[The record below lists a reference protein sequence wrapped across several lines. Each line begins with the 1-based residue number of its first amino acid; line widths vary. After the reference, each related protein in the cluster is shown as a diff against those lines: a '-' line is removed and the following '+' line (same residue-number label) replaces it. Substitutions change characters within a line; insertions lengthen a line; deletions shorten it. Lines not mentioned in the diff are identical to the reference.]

1 MGSALMSAA
10 AAGHAQDDSA
20 SIIPNPT
27 SSNIIADSPSR
38 NQSASH
44 QMESASHAQRPT
56 SHNISS
62 GAVVAGPR
70 ATTADGASHRPS
82 QNSRSGGQEK
92 NKRSLDYVLRSGLAG
107 GLAGCAA
114 KTVVAPLD
122 RVKILFQASNPQF
135 AKYTGSWTGLVF
147 AIRDIKRHEGA
158 RGLYRGH
165 SATLL
170 RIFPYASIKF
180 LAYEQFRAI
189 VIPSRDKETPFRRL
203 VSGSLAGITSVFFT
217 YPLELIRVRLAFET
231 KKSSRSSLVD
241 IIRQIYGEQVKPPKE
256 LSTGKGASSVTAT
269 AAAAANTASSTTRKI
284 VPSSGLANFYRGFTP
299 TLFGMIPYAGVSFL
313 THDTIGDWLRLPFLA
328 PYTTIPQSRSS
339 SSGRKKNRQRPQL
352 TAAAELLSGA
362 IAGLVSQTSSYPL
375 EVVRRRMQVG
385 GVVGDGR
392 RLGMA
397 ETARVILMER
407 GFRGFF
413 IGLTIGYLKMI
424 PMTATGFFVYERLK
438 WSLGI

>member
-1 MGSALMSAA
+1 MSAA
-10 AAGHAQDDSA
+10 ATGHAQADPA
-20 SIIPNPT
+20 SLPASPT
-27 SSNIIADSPSR
+27 SSSTIAADSQSW

-44 QMESASHAQRPT
+44 QMESASHVQRPT
-56 SHNISS
+56 SHSVSS
-62 GAVVAGPR
+62 GAVVAGPH
-70 ATTADGASHRPS
+70 AIAADNKSHRLS
-82 QNSRSGGQEK
+82 QSSRSVGQEK
-92 NKRSLDYVLRSGLAG
+92 NKRSAGYILRSGLAG

-135 AKYTGSWTGLVF
+135 AKYTGSWAGLVL
-147 AIRDIKRHEGA
+147 AIRDIKRNEGA

-203 VSGSLAGITSVFFT
+203 ISGSLAGITSVFFT

-241 IIRQIYGEQVKPPKE
+241 IFRQIYGEQVKPPKE
-256 LSTGKGASSVTAT
+256 ISTGKATSPVTAT
-269 AAAAANTASSTTRKI
+269 AAAAANTVSSTTGKI
-284 VPSSGLANFYRGFTP
+284 VPTSGLANFYRGFTP
-299 TLFGMIPYAGVSFL
+299 TLLGMIPYAGVSFL
-313 THDTIGDWLRLPFLA
+313 THDTVGDWLRLPFFA
-328 PYTTIPQSRSS
+328 PYTTIPQSETSS
-339 SSGRKKNRQRPQL
+339 SHKSSRSQL
-352 TAAAELLSGA
+352 TAAAELFSGA
-362 IAGLVSQTSSYPL
+362 LAGLISQTSSYPV

-392 RLGMA
+392 RLGIA
-397 ETARVILMER
+397 ETARVIWMER
-407 GFRGFF
+407 GFRGFWV
-413 IGLTIGYLKMI
+413 GLTIGYLKMI

>member
-10 AAGHAQDDSA
+10 ATGHAQDDST
-20 SIIPNPT
+20 SFIPNPT
-27 SSNIIADSPSR
+27 SPNIIGDSQPR
-38 NQSASH
+38 NQSDLQ

-62 GAVVAGPR
+62 GAVVAGPH
-70 ATTADGASHRPS
+70 ATTADDPSHRPGQS
-82 QNSRSGGQEK
+82 SRNGGQEK

-241 IIRQIYGEQVKPPKE
+241 TIRQIYGEQVKPPKE
-256 LSTGKGASSVTAT
+256 LSTGKGTSSVTGT
-269 AAAAANTASSTTRKI
+269 AAAAANTVSSTTRKI

-299 TLFGMIPYAGVSFL
+299 TLLGMIPYAGVSFL

-328 PYTTIPQSRSS
+328 PYTTIPRSS
-339 SSGRKKNRQRPQL
+339 SSGHKKVRQRPQL
-352 TAAAELLSGA
+352 TAAAELFSGA

-397 ETARVILMER
+397 ETARIILMER

>member
-1 MGSALMSAA
+1 MSAA
-10 AAGHAQDDSA
+10 ATGHAQDDSA
-20 SIIPNPT
+20 SLIPNPS
-27 SSNIIADSPSR
+27 SSNIIADSQSR
-38 NQSASH
+38 NQSTSH
-44 QMESASHAQRPT
+44 QMESVTHAQRPT
-56 SHNISS
+56 SHNINS
-62 GAVVAGPR
+62 GAVVAGPH
-70 ATTADGASHRPS
+70 ATTAGDVSHRPS
-82 QNSRSGGQEK
+82 KSSRSGDQEK
-92 NKRSLDYVLRSGLAG
+92 NKSSLDYVLRSGLAG

-256 LSTGKGASSVTAT
+256 VSTAKGASSVTAT
-269 AAAAANTASSTTRKI
+269 AAAAANTVSSTTRKI

-328 PYTTIPQSRSS
+328 PHTTIPQSRSP
-339 SSGRKKNRQRPQL
+339 SSGDKNHRQRPQL

-397 ETARVILMER
+397 ETARMILMER

-413 IGLTIGYLKMI
+413 IGLTIGYLKMV
-424 PMTATGFFVYERLK
+424 PMTATSFFVYERLK